1 MTILHSVVYKHWTQ
15 VPRCYKIPIWC
26 NFYLHQRLLSQNTEP
41 NPMANFALLSSDKR
55 ESCSLPP
62 THSSRERVY
71 CFETVSLLG
80 RFRLSVSSQGRE
92 KILLP
97 FPTFTLSPTQWGGS
111 TQLSRPTV
119 TNVILHKGGQPL
131 CWVMETQRWVGP
143 RPHPGALR
151 HVGETDRNTDWANKG
166 LSCGG
171 KVKMTD
177 RRKLPRSLVVRP

>member
-1 MTILHSVVYKHWTQ
+1 MTILHSVGYKHWTQ

-55 ESCSLPP
+55 ESYSLPP
-62 THSSRERVY
+62 TPSSRKRVY

-80 RFRLSVSSQGRE
+80 RFRLSVSSQGRK

-97 FPTFTLSPTQWGGS
+97 FPTFTLSPTQRGGS

-119 TNVILHKGGQPL
+119 TNV
-131 CWVMETQRWVGP
+131 TQGWPASLLGD
-143 RPHPGALR
+143 GD
-151 HVGETDRNTDWANKG
+151 T
-166 LSCGG
+166 
-171 KVKMTD
+171 KMSRTQAP
-177 RRKLPRSLVVRP
+177 PRSSQTCEGDRQEHRLSK